1 MTTDNKGRGGAMTLI
16 DQYLAAVAAQ
26 LPRDKREDITAELR
40 DAVMERVEAREEEL
54 ARPMTEAET
63 EDLLREFGHPL
74 TVAARYRGGPDH
86 LIGPEL
92 FPYWWFAV
100 KAALLIL
107 VVVTVIGAIGGV
119 VVGEAGAAEAF
130 AGIWDGLLSGGAMIV
145 GAATVAGFI
154 IERQPNK
161 PEFMTQWRVKDLE
174 LFRRWSLNG
183 DGLVQAV
190 GGGAADPADPTTAR
204 TRVARRKRGVVA
216 QALWCVAAWAVFLL
230 WWVGGFE
237 LSGLNP
243 QQLLAAFGSMF
254 PGVDYGE
261 ALSGLVQPLYWPV
274 IAYGLARMALEL
286 ARAAAPGAVRP
297 AAVGDLIL
305 ALVGAGFLYWIWT
318 QSVLAPVAQID
329 SLDGLID
336 RTVDL
341 FQGRFDLA
349 HVLVLILIFNAV
361 EIVGRVI
368 GALRRLTTGRA

>member
-1 MTTDNKGRGGAMTLI
+1 VTRNTQGRGGAMTLI

-26 LPRDKREDITAELR
+26 LPTDKREDITAELR
-40 DAVMERVEAREEEL
+40 DALMERVEAREAEL
-54 ARPMTEAET
+54 DRSMTETET
-63 EDLLREFGHPL
+63 EALLREFGHPL
-74 TVAARYRGGPDH
+74 SVAARYRGGPDH

-107 VVVTVIGAIGGV
+107 VVVVVIGAVASTI
-119 VVGEAGAAEAF
+119 VGERSVVQAF
-130 AGIWDGLLSGGAMIV
+130 AGIWDDLLNGGAMIV
-145 GAATVAGFI
+145 GIAAVAGFI

-161 PEFMTQWRVKDLE
+161 PSFMTEWRVKDLE
-174 LFRRWSLNG
+174 LFRHWSLNS

-190 GGGAADPADPTTAR
+190 GGGSADPDKAPVRA
-204 TRVARRKRGVVA
+204 ARRKRGVVA
-216 QALWCVAAWAVFLL
+216 EALWCVAAWAVFLL

-237 LSGLNP
+237 LGGLNP
-243 QQLLAAFGSMF
+243 QQLLAAFGSMV
-254 PGVDYGE
+254 PGVNYSE
-261 ALSGLVQPLYWPV
+261 VLSGLVQPLYWPV

-297 AAVGDLIL
+297 AALGDLIL

-318 QSVLAPVAQID
+318 QSALAPVARID
-329 SLDGLID
+329 NLDGLID

-349 HVLVLILIFNAV
+349 HILVLILIFNAL
-361 EIVGRVI
+361 EIVGRVF
-368 GALRRLTTGRA
+368 GALRRLGDGRA

>member
-1 MTTDNKGRGGAMTLI
+1 MTLI

-26 LPRDKREDITAELR
+26 LPRDKRDDITAELR
-40 DAVMERVEAREEEL
+40 DALMERVEAREEDL
-54 ARPMTEAET
+54 GRPMTEAET
-63 EDLLREFGHPL
+63 ETLLREFGHPL

-107 VVVTVIGAIGGV
+107 VVVTVIGAIASV
-119 VVGEAGAAEAF
+119 VAGEANAAEAF
-130 AGIWDGLLSGGAMIV
+130 AGIWDGLLGGGAMIV

-161 PEFMTQWRVKDLE
+161 PEFMTEWRVKDLE
-174 LFRRWSLNG
+174 VFRVWSLNG
-183 DGLVQAV
+183 DALKERL
-190 GGGAADPADPTTAR
+190 GAASASAVP
-204 TRVARRKRGVVA
+204 VRKDRKGAVVA
-216 QALWCVAAWAVFLL
+216 SALWHVAWFGVFLL
-230 WWVGGFE
+230 WWVGAFE
-237 LSGLNP
+237 LGGLNP
-243 QQLLAAFGSMF
+243 QQLLAAFASMF

-261 ALSGLVQPLYWPV
+261 VLSGLVQPLYWPV
-274 IAYGLARMALEL
+274 IAYGLARIALEL

-297 AAVGDLIL
+297 AALGDLIM
-305 ALVGAGFLYWIWT
+305 AVVGAGFLYWIWT
-318 QSVLAPVAQID
+318 QSALAPAAQID
-329 SLDGLID
+329 SLGGLVD

-361 EIVGRVI
+361 EIAGRVF
-368 GALRRLTTGRA
+368 GALRRLATGRA

>member
-1 MTTDNKGRGGAMTLI
+1 MTLI

-40 DAVMERVEAREEEL
+40 DALMERVEAREAEL
-54 ARPMTEAET
+54 DRAMTETET
-63 EDLLREFGHPL
+63 EGLLREFGHPL

-107 VVVTVIGAIGGV
+107 VFVTVFGAIASV
-119 VVGEAGAAEAF
+119 VVGQADVAKAF
-130 AGIWDGLLSGGAMIV
+130 AGIWDGLLNGGAVIV
-145 GAATVAGFI
+145 GAAAVAGFI

-161 PEFMTQWRVKDLE
+161 PSFMTEWRVKDLE

-183 DGLVQAV
+183 DGLMQAV
-190 GGGAADPADPTTAR
+190 GGGATDPATAR
-204 TRVARRKRGVVA
+204 TRAVRRKRGVVA
-216 QALWCVAAWAVFLL
+216 EALWCVAAWAVFLL
-230 WWVGGFE
+230 WWGGAFE
-237 LSGLNP
+237 LGGLNP

-297 AAVGDLIL
+297 AALGDLIM
-305 ALVGAGFLYWIWT
+305 AVVGAGFLYWIWT
-318 QSVLAPVAQID
+318 QSALAPAAQID

-336 RTVDL
+336 RTADL

-361 EIVGRVI
+361 AIAGRVF
-368 GALRRLTTGRA
+368 GALRRLATGRA

>member
-1 MTTDNKGRGGAMTLI
+1 MTLI

-26 LPRDKREDITAELR
+26 LPTDKREDITAELR
-40 DAVMERVEAREEEL
+40 DALMERVEAREAEL
-54 ARPMTEAET
+54 DRSMTETET
-63 EDLLREFGHPL
+63 EALLREFGHPL
-74 TVAARYRGGPDH
+74 SVAARYRGGPDH

-107 VVVTVIGAIGGV
+107 VVVVVIGAVASTI
-119 VVGEAGAAEAF
+119 VGERSVVQAF
-130 AGIWDGLLSGGAMIV
+130 AGIWDDLLNGGAMIV
-145 GAATVAGFI
+145 GIAAVAGFI

-161 PEFMTQWRVKDLE
+161 PSFMTEWRVKDLE
-174 LFRRWSLNG
+174 LFRHWSLNS

-190 GGGAADPADPTTAR
+190 GGGSADPDKAPVRA
-204 TRVARRKRGVVA
+204 ARRKRGVVA
-216 QALWCVAAWAVFLL
+216 EALWCVAAWAVFLL

-237 LSGLNP
+237 LGGLNP
-243 QQLLAAFGSMF
+243 QQLLAAFGSMV
-254 PGVDYGE
+254 PGVNYSE
-261 ALSGLVQPLYWPV
+261 VLSGLVQPLYWPV

-297 AAVGDLIL
+297 AALGDLIL

-318 QSVLAPVAQID
+318 QSALAPVARID
-329 SLDGLID
+329 NLDGLID

-349 HVLVLILIFNAV
+349 HILVLILIFNAL
-361 EIVGRVI
+361 EIVGRVF
-368 GALRRLTTGRA
+368 GALRRLGDGRA

>member
-1 MTTDNKGRGGAMTLI
+1 
-16 DQYLAAVAAQ
+16 
-26 LPRDKREDITAELR
+26 
-40 DAVMERVEAREEEL
+40 
-54 ARPMTEAET
+54 
-63 EDLLREFGHPL
+63 
-74 TVAARYRGGPDH
+74 
-86 LIGPEL
+86 
-92 FPYWWFAV
+92 V

-183 DGLVQAV
+183 DGLMQAA
-190 GGGAADPADPTTAR
+190 GGGAAGAADSADPTTAR
-204 TRVARRKRGVVA
+204 TRTARRKRGVVA
-216 QALWCVAAWAVFLL
+216 TALWCVAAWAVFVL

-318 QSVLAPVAQID
+318 QSALAPVAQID

>member
-26 LPRDKREDITAELR
+26 LPSDKREDITAELR
-40 DAVMERVEAREEEL
+40 DALMERVEAREDEL
-54 ARPMTEAET
+54 GRPMSEAET
-63 EDLLREFGHPL
+63 ESLLREFGHPL

-107 VVVTVIGAIGGV
+107 VVVVVIGAVAGM
-119 VVGEAGAAEAF
+119 VVGEADIADAIAD
-130 AGIWDGLLSGGAMIV
+130 IWDSLLNGGLMIV
-145 GAATVAGFI
+145 GVATVAGFI
-154 IERQPNK
+154 IERQPNRPK
-161 PEFMTQWRVKDLE
+161 FMTEWRVKDLE
-174 LFRRWSLNG
+174 VFRHWSLNG
-183 DGLVQAV
+183 DGVALAV
-190 GGGAADPADPTTAR
+190 GGGAGPE
-204 TRVARRKRGVVA
+204 TRVTRAARRKRGVVA
-216 QALWCVAAWAVFLL
+216 NALWCVAAWAVFLL
-230 WWVGGFE
+230 WWTGGFD
-237 LSGLNP
+237 LGGLTP
-243 QQLLAAFGSMF
+243 QQLLGAFGAMF

-261 ALSGLVQPLYWPV
+261 ALSGLVDPLYWPV

-297 AAVGDLIL
+297 LAVGDLIL
-305 ALVGAGFLYWIWT
+305 AGVGAGFLYWIWT
-318 QSVLAPVAQID
+318 QSALAPVARID
-329 SLDGLID
+329 SLNGLVE

-341 FQGRFDLA
+341 FHGQFDLG

-361 EIVGRVI
+361 EIVGRII

>member
-1 MTTDNKGRGGAMTLI
+1 MTTENMGRGGAMTLI

-40 DAVMERVEAREEEL
+40 DALMERVEAREEEL
-54 ARPMTEAET
+54 GRPMTEAET
-63 EDLLREFGHPL
+63 EALLREFGHPL

-107 VVVTVIGAIGGV
+107 LVVVVIGAIGSTI
-119 VVGEAGAAEAF
+119 VGEADFANAF
-130 AGIWDGLLSGGAMIV
+130 AGIWNDLLSGGAMIV

-183 DGLVQAV
+183 DGLGETLGVTSA
-190 GGGAADPADPTTAR
+190 GPATVKATAW
-204 TRVARRKRGVVA
+204 RRDRRRSVVA
-216 QALWCVAAWAVFLL
+216 GALWHVACFGVFLL
-230 WWVGGFE
+230 WWVGAFE
-237 LSGLNP
+237 LGGLNP

-274 IAYGLARMALEL
+274 IAYGLARIGLEL

-297 AAVGDLIL
+297 AAAGDLVL
-305 ALVGAGFLYWIWT
+305 ALASAGFLYWIWMV
-318 QSVLAPVAQID
+318 SPLAPVAQID
-329 SLDGLID
+329 SLNGLIE
-336 RTVDL
+336 RTADM
-341 FQGRFDLA
+341 FRGRFELS
-349 HVLVLILIFNAV
+349 HVLVLILIFNAL
-361 EIVGRVI
+361 ETLGRFF
-368 GALRRLTTGRA
+368 GALRRLATGKA

>member
-1 MTTDNKGRGGAMTLI
+1 MTLI

-26 LPRDKREDITAELR
+26 LPRDKRDDITAELR
-40 DAVMERVEAREEEL
+40 DALMERVEAREEEL
-54 ARPMTEAET
+54 GRPMTEAET
-63 EDLLREFGHPL
+63 EVLLREFGHPL

-107 VVVTVIGAIGGV
+107 VVVVVVAAIGSTI
-119 VVGEAGAAEAF
+119 VGESDLADAVAD
-130 AGIWDGLLSGGAMIV
+130 IWRGLLNGGAMIV

-161 PEFMTQWRVKDLE
+161 PEFMTHWRVKDLE

-183 DGLVQAV
+183 DGLGETLGVTSV
-190 GGGAADPADPTTAR
+190 GPATVKATAWR
-204 TRVARRKRGVVA
+204 RDRKRSVVA
-216 QALWCVAAWAVFLL
+216 GALWHVASFGVFLL
-230 WWVGGFE
+230 WWVGAFE
-237 LSGLNP
+237 LGGLNP

-254 PGVDYGE
+254 PGVAYGE

-297 AAVGDLIL
+297 AAVGDLVM
-305 ALVGAGFLYWIWT
+305 AGVGAGFLYWIWMV
-318 QSVLAPVAQID
+318 SPLAPVARVD
-329 SLDGLID
+329 SLNGLIE
-336 RTVDL
+336 RTIDL
-341 FQGRFDLA
+341 FQGRFDLS
-349 HVLVLILIFNAV
+349 HVLALILIFNAL
-361 EIVGRVI
+361 EIAGRAV
-368 GALRRLTTGRA
+368 GALRRLATGRA